1 MKNKSRKVLYLVA
14 GLYLLYLSFYL
25 ISGVVEGSN
34 GNVVASVAAGILFVA
49 AGLWLIVDFVKAL
62 KKGFD
67 EEEQEEKEEK
77 EEEEE

>member
-14 GLYLLYLSFYL
+14 GLYLLYLSFHL

-67 EEEQEEKEEK
+67 EEAQEEKEEK

>member
-14 GLYLLYLSFYL
+14 GLYLLQLSFHL

-34 GNVVASVAAGILFVA
+34 GNVVASVAAGILFVV

-67 EEEQEEKEEK
+67 EEAQEEKEEK

>member
-67 EEEQEEKEEK
+67 EEAQEEK

>member
-14 GLYLLYLSFYL
+14 GLYLLYLSFNL
-25 ISGVVEGSN
+25 ISGAVEGSN

-67 EEEQEEKEEK
+67 EEEQEEKEE
-77 EEEEE
+77 EE

>member
-77 EEEEE
+77 EEEE

>member
-1 MKNKSRKVLYLVA
+1 M
-14 GLYLLYLSFYL
+14 
-25 ISGVVEGSN
+25 VEGSN

-77 EEEEE
+77 EEEE